1 MRKRWHLFR
10 VKRLSITKT
19 AEFFKIVLIPPINLS
34 ECLYIKDSFE
44 IHPSLHP
51 SHAQT
56 PLYKGVSKDLVR
68 GERFFAKVLKMTD
81 MKEKVLTYKDNP

>member
-1 MRKRWHLFR
+1 MEMRWHLLR
-10 VKRLSITKT
+10 VKRLSITKI

-51 SHAQT
+51 SHNPHIT
-56 PLYKGVSKDLVR
+56 LPSSLPLANIVIIYSKD
-68 GERFFAKVLKMTD
+68 D
-81 MKEKVLTYKDNP
+81 Y